1 MKFESEVEKINEVV
15 VTLKGNNS
23 PYGGDNNI
31 PRILETLD
39 QAKVQNHKIK
49 TELVSFFANYI
60 VNIAT

>member
-15 VTLKGNNS
+15 VTLKGKFHLME
-23 PYGGDNNI
+23 GTNNI